1 MIDKIKS
8 LEQNFSVSK
17 AAFIVGFFA
26 LLSRAAGLLRDR
38 LFASTFG
45 AGDTLDVYYAA
56 FRIPDFIFNLLVLG
70 TLSVAFIPV
79 FTELLAKDKARAYK
93 TANTV
98 LNASF
103 LIMSAICILLM
114 FLAKPLT
121 SVLVPGFSE
130 DKLAATTLLTRIFLA
145 SPVIFTISNIFS
157 SILNSQK
164 KFFIANLAPILYN
177 VGIIFGLLA
186 LYPKFGLAGLGMG
199 VILGALLHL
208 FIQIPEACRFG
219 YFWTIKTDIKDPAVL
234 KIFTLFLPRILGVD
248 NSQISLL
255 VGSMVGSILAS
266 GSIAVFNLANNLQAV
281 PLGVF
286 AISTATAVFPF
297 LSELYNKG
305 DKSSFMLE
313 LYKSV
318 EQILF
323 FLVPFT
329 ILLLLFRAHLVRL
342 VFGAGNFD
350 WNDTILTFNTLG
362 LFAVSLFAQGL
373 TPLFARA
380 FYAQH
385 DTKTPVF
392 TGILA
397 MATNALLAYVFGTR
411 FGAPGMAAAF
421 SAAAILN
428 SIILFAILR
437 HRLIRDLDRT
447 QVHKMDMEIASSIA
461 KICAASLFMGLAG
474 YALLYLLDPLVDTHT
489 VLGLLAQ
496 AGLAF
501 LGGAAVF
508 VAVGKYLQIPQL
520 KLISL
525 AGVIKK
531 G

>member
-1 MIDKIKS
+1 MINKIKEF
-8 LEQNFSVSK
+8 EQNFSVSK
-17 AAFIVGFFA
+17 AAFIVGLFA

-38 LFASTFG
+38 LFAGTFG
-45 AGDTLDVYYAA
+45 AGDTLDIYYAA

-79 FTELLAKDKARAYK
+79 FTDLLSKDKTRAYK

-98 LNASF
+98 LNISF

-121 SVLVPGFSE
+121 ALLVPGFSA
-130 DKLAATTLLTRIFLA
+130 DKLASTAALTRIFLA
-145 SPVIFTISNIFS
+145 SPVIFTVSNIFS

-164 KFFIANLAPILYN
+164 KFFVANFAPVLYN
-177 VGIIFGLLA
+177 LGIIFGLLA
-186 LYPKFGLAGLGMG
+186 LYPKFGMPGLGMG

-208 FIQIPEACRFG
+208 FVQIPEAVRFG
-219 YFWTIKTDIKDPAVL
+219 YSWSFKTDIKDPAVL
-234 KIFTLFLPRILGVD
+234 KIFALFLPRILGVD

-286 AISTATAVFPF
+286 AIATATAVFPF
-297 LSELYNKG
+297 LSELFNKG
-305 DKSSFMLE
+305 DKRGFMHE
-313 LYKSV
+313 LYKAM

-323 FLVPFT
+323 FLIPFT

-342 VFGAGNFD
+342 VFGSGKFD

-362 LFAVSLFAQGL
+362 LFAISLFAQGL

-380 FYAQH
+380 FYARH

-397 MATNALLAYVFGTR
+397 MATNALLAYILGTR

-428 SIILFAILR
+428 SIVLFVILR
-437 HRLIRDLDRT
+437 HRLIKDMNKGL
-447 QVHKMDMEIASSIA
+447 VHEIDMEITGKIA
-461 KICAASLFMGLAG
+461 KICTASLFMGLSG
-474 YALLYLLDPLVDTHT
+474 YTLLYLLDPLVNNHT
-489 VLGLLAQ
+489 VLGLLIQ

-501 LGGAAVF
+501 LGGSAVF
-508 VAVGKYLQIPQL
+508 IIVGKYLQIPQL
-520 KLISL
+520 KLFRFAQLIN
-525 AGVIKK
+525 KK
-531 G
+531 